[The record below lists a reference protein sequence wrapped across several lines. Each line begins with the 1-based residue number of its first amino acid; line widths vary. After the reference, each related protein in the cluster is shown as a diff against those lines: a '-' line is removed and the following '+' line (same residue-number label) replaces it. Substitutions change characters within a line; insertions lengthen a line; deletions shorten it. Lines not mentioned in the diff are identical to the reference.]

1 MGLFESLVRPALF
14 RLDPERAHAVAMAA
28 VQAGIVNAPV
38 VSDPV
43 TVAGIRFPNRLGLAA
58 GFDKD
63 AVAVDQW
70 HKLGFGHVEVGTV
83 TRHPQPGNDRPRLFR
98 YPEQGAVVNRMG
110 FNNHGA
116 DAMARRLERA
126 RPKIP
131 LGINLGKSK
140 ITEPQDAPEDYA
152 YSLKLLKEFG
162 DYFVVNVSSPNTPGL
177 RGLQER
183 GPLTKI
189 LWRLREVEPTKPMFV
204 KVAPDLTFEALDEL
218 ASTVREL
225 GFTGIVA
232 TNTTIDRTGLP
243 LLEANGGLSGAPLT
257 TRADAVLA
265 HLREVAPDLVLI
277 GVGGVMKGEDA
288 ARKLALG
295 ASLVQV
301 YTGWVYGGQG
311 FLAEVAHALNSAAL
325 PSPGY
330 AESHRT

>member
-1 MGLFESLVRPALF
+1 MSAFESLIRPALF

-28 VQAGIVNAPV
+28 IRSGLVHAPMIA
-38 VSDPV
+38 DPV
-43 TVAGIRFPNRLGLAA
+43 TVAGIRFPNRMGLAA

-83 TRHPQPGNDRPRLFR
+83 TRHAQSGNEKPRLFR
-98 YPEQGAVVNRMG
+98 YPELGAVVNRMG

-116 DAMARRLERA
+116 DAMARRLEKA

-140 ITEPQDAPEDYA
+140 ITDAADAPDDYA

-189 LWRLREVEPTKPMFV
+189 LWRLREVEPSKPMFV
-204 KVAPDLTFEALDEL
+204 KVAPDLTLEALDEL
-218 ASTVREL
+218 TQTVREL
-225 GFTGIVA
+225 GLTGIVA
-232 TNTTIDRTGLP
+232 TNTTINREGLP
-243 LLEANGGLSGAPLT
+243 QLEANGGLSGAPLT
-257 TRADAVLA
+257 TKADALLA
-265 HLREVAPDLVLI
+265 HLRETAPDLVLI

-288 ARKLALG
+288 ARKVALG

-301 YTGWVYGGQG
+301 YTGWVYGGQE
-311 FLAEVAHALNSAAL
+311 FLADVARALKNAAL
-325 PSPGY
+325 PAQAY